1 MFKIKR
7 ILFMCMI
14 VFVLILLYG
23 SAFIKN
29 KSPAVCHAAQ
39 CQDEENV
46 ISDDYIV
53 SDDYK
58 DIDRIVKRETGI
70 NISYGKIMQSVLDD
84 KDNSGY
90 VKKLLIYISDVI
102 YSEKKNVAHVL
113 ALCIASA
120 LIRSMTPLFNEKQLK
135 ETAAGVISISL
146 ITMLLSVFM
155 GAYNLARDSVE
166 ALINIYKS
174 ICMTFFP
181 AVCAAGLPIS
191 AAGYYQIVI
200 WMMTVADIG
209 IKNILMNANR
219 IYVCVSLCDCIDS
232 EPHFLRLCNC
242 MQKVIKWC
250 GYTMLTFFMGLNG
263 IKSILNPLKDNI
275 NTSYIYKAVSII
287 PGIGDAASA
296 LSQTVIASSSLIK
309 NTMGIAAVVV
319 LTVCM
324 LFPVVKLVTL
334 SCIFHAIAA
343 VMEPVADKRIIKAV
357 AALGTAISSLTYLVV
372 IALVLFVLTIVMIC
386 AVTS

>member
-1 MFKIKR
+1 
-7 ILFMCMI
+7 MI

-200 WMMTVADIG
+200 WMMTAADIG

-219 IYVCVSLCDCIDS
+219 IYVCVS
-232 EPHFLRLCNC
+232 LCNC

>member
-200 WMMTVADIG
+200 WMMTAADIG

-219 IYVCVSLCDCIDS
+219 IYICMCV
-232 EPHFLRLCNC
+232 
-242 MQKVIKWC
+242 
-250 GYTMLTFFMGLNG
+250 FM
-263 IKSILNPLKDNI
+263 
-275 NTSYIYKAVSII
+275 
-287 PGIGDAASA
+287 
-296 LSQTVIASSSLIK
+296 
-309 NTMGIAAVVV
+309 
-319 LTVCM
+319 
-324 LFPVVKLVTL
+324 
-334 SCIFHAIAA
+334 
-343 VMEPVADKRIIKAV
+343 
-357 AALGTAISSLTYLVV
+357 
-372 IALVLFVLTIVMIC
+372 
-386 AVTS
+386 

>member
-1 MFKIKR
+1 
-7 ILFMCMI
+7 MI

-29 KSPAVCHAAQ
+29 KSPAAQ

-120 LIRSMTPLFNEKQLK
+120 LIRTMTPLFNEKQLK
-135 ETAAGVISISL
+135 ETAAGIISISL

-166 ALINIYKS
+166 ALINIYKT

-200 WMMTVADIG
+200 WMMTAADIG

-287 PGIGDAASA
+287 PGIGDAASV

-319 LTVCM
+319 

-372 IALVLFVLTIVMIC
+372 ISLVLFVLTIVMIC
-386 AVTS
+386 AATS